1 MTVTVT
7 MTMRVTVT
15 VTVTATVNEE
25 KMLIRKVPFVFR
37 SRDVF

>member
-7 MTMRVTVT
+7 MTMRVT